1 VNIKNK
7 RLPDGW
13 QWVKLGELAIAGPS
27 NGIFKQRHEFGRGV
41 PIVNVYDLYR
51 SLAVDLNAVERVE
64 VSDKELRSYAIAPG
78 DLFFCRS
85 SLKREG
91 IGWCCYVRDVP
102 EPAVFDC
109 HVMRVRLNPEK
120 ADSEFVAYYW
130 RHPDVRKEVIKNSRT
145 ATMTTMNQED
155 LSNVDILLPPLAEQ
169 KRIAAIAQ
177 KADRLR
183 RTRRYALQLSDTY
196 LQSVFL
202 EMFGGKAS
210 EDLPFVKVESLVKS
224 GKNKIRTGPFG
235 SQLLHSEFIENGQ
248 IAVLGIDNVVQNY
261 FTWDKRRFITD
272 RKYQELK
279 RYRVYPGDV
288 LITIMGTCGKC
299 AIAPENLP
307 IAINTKHLCC
317 ITLEQTKCLPTYLQA
332 CFLRH
337 PLVLKQLG
345 VSERGAVMP
354 GLNMNLIQ
362 DVEIPLPPL
371 PLQEKFAQ
379 IVQKFERLRTQQR
392 EGDRQAEHLFQ
403 TLLHRAFRGELTP
416 QDSNDEVASV
426 LLEQIGTEQE
436 KVGTTHKTKGI
447 SEKKSRTEKHEAAAP
462 EQLRLPGF

>member
-1 VNIKNK
+1 MNIKNK

-13 QWVKLGELAIAGPS
+13 QWVKLGELAITGPN

-202 EMFGGKAS
+202 EMFGNYLTQEYPNTPLS
-210 EDLPFVKVESLVKS
+210 ELVTISGGGTPTREVAAYYTGNIPWITAKDMQSNYIIDAQEHITEEAIKKSATKLIPKGSILIVVKS
-224 GKNKIRTGPFG
+224 KVLMHRLPLAIAKRELCHNQDIKSVQCSKKVHPYFILYILKYNEP
-235 SQLLHSEFIENGQ
+235 QLL
-248 IAVLGIDNVVQNY
+248 
-261 FTWDKRRFITD
+261 R
-272 RKYQELK
+272 
-279 RYRVYPGDV
+279 
-288 LITIMGTCGKC
+288 
-299 AIAPENLP
+299 
-307 IAINTKHLCC
+307 
-317 ITLEQTKCLPTYLQA
+317 QA
-332 CFLRH
+332 
-337 PLVLKQLG
+337 
-345 VSERGAVMP
+345 RGANTE
-354 GLNMNLIQ
+354 GLTLPMLDAVPVP
-362 DVEIPLPPL
+362 DVAL

-392 EGDRQAEHLFQ
+392 EAERQAEHLFQ
-403 TLLHRAFRGELTP
+403 TLLHRAFRGELTS
-416 QDSNDEVASV
+416 QDGNDKPASV
-426 LLEQIGTEQE
+426 LLEQIGAQQAQA
-436 KVGTTHKTKGI
+436 
-447 SEKKSRTEKHEAAAP
+447 EAKQQDAEAI
-462 EQLRLPGF
+462 QLKLPGIMD